1 MKKNLSFWTVIIALI
16 AMLVSILNWIGI
28 ITTQWNWSSF
38 SLVLLMI
45 LASNEQFF
53 KKGEPNKIKNAR
65 LLGIVLLLGV
75 AFHFLIFIKSVWR

>member
-1 MKKNLSFWTVIIALI
+1 MKKGLSFWTVIIALI

-45 LASNEQFF
+45 LASNEQFL
-53 KKGEPNKIKNAR
+53 KKGDPSKIKNAR
-65 LLGIVLLLGV
+65 IFGIVMLLGV
-75 AFHFLIFIKSVWR
+75 VFHSLIFIKSIWR